1 MWFRKIVKKRIYRLK
16 ANDLKLSHKPTNLVV
31 VSNGGAKNRIAQNGL
46 ANFFNLFSNDLIES
60 VILPKEKAY
69 SIVRLKCPEWS
80 RVIVDATQS
89 TRFVTGDFK
98 GNQLNLIC
106 FHLADINQSDEKTCI
121 LSDKVQQSSTDRPVA
136 YPNGLRLID
145 DFISP
150 EEESRI
156 INRLQSFENTR
167 LAKRS
172 ILQFGRKIDFATKRF
187 IFIIS
192 GPAL

>member
-1 MWFRKIVKKRIYRLK
+1 M
-16 ANDLKLSHKPTNLVV
+16 TNELPVV
-31 VSNGGAKNRIAQNGL
+31 
-46 ANFFNLFSNDLIES
+46 F
-60 VILPKEKAY
+60 
-69 SIVRLKCPEWS
+69 RLKCPEWS

-121 LSDKVQQSSTDRPVA
+121 LSDKVHLTQSSTNRPVA

-187 IFIIS
+187 IFII
-192 GPAL
+192 